1 MMVSSHPAQAAAK
14 LRLSDRVGLLDG
26 FQSSL
31 FAMDAEKGSETTID
45 VFSDL
50 LRASFPCRAS
60 CEWNMRGVA
69 NCNSLRRY
77 KGEMTNGIFLI

>member
-45 VFSDL
+45 
-50 LRASFPCRAS
+50 
-60 CEWNMRGVA
+60 
-69 NCNSLRRY
+69 Y
-77 KGEMTNGIFLI
+77 FLIC